1 MSTEL
6 IQLLKAF
13 QKENLDF
20 VPDMF
25 YTHRRKGRKKGPLCN
40 MQARKQTPQKPMT
53 KAAAVFK
60 IRNDVGLN
68 KGSENRV
75 GKCNLFW
82 KY

>member
-1 MSTEL
+1 MRAEL
-6 IQLLKAF
+6 IQLLKAL

-20 VPDMF
+20 FTDIF
-25 YTHRRKGRKKGPLCN
+25 CTHRRKGRKKGPLCN
-40 MQARKQTPQKPMT
+40 KQARKQTPHKPMT

-60 IRNDVGLN
+60 TRNDVDLN

-82 KY
+82 K